1 MSSDMYILT
10 LIRRVMHIGVG
21 VIVYSWLKV
30 LLEPEKRRISVDN
43 IHALLYMHWFQT
55 KNNQITNQNTKTF
68 MKQKL
73 LILLF
78 AAFVG
83 TSLTQ
88 ASVVIDGIAYVINE
102 TKNVAAVTSGGTYT
116 GEVVIPATITYNAKP
131 YSVVSIGIEAFKNC
145 SKLTSITIPNSVTTI
160 GNSAFYSCNSLTA
173 VHISDLAAWCKIT
186 FDVNPLSYAHN
197 LYLNGTLVTDL
208 VIPDGVTSIGSRA
221 FRDCTSLTS
230 VTIPNSVTRIENYAF
245 RDCTGLTSVTIGNSV
260 TSIGDCAFQ
269 TCSSLTSITIP
280 NSVTSIG
287 EWAFGGCSS
296 LTSVTIPNS
305 VTSIRERAFSGCS
318 SLTSVTIPNSV
329 TGIGESA
336 FSGCSSLTSIT
347 IPNSVTSIG
356 YKAFSECSKLTSVTI
371 PNSVT
376 TIGGGAFSYCTG
388 LTSITIPNSVKT
400 IEAYAFSGC
409 TGLTSITIPNS
420 VTTIGKEAFANCRN
434 LIEIYDYRETPQ
446 SINSDV
452 FSGVEKTICTL
463 YVPYKA
469 VSAYQNAEGWKEFK
483 DIVPFGFNTFTITT
497 AATNGTVTGG
507 GLYAEGS
514 TATLNATPNTGYRFT
529 QWSDGNTD
537 NPRTVTVTG
546 DQKYTAMFVKVAFTV
561 TVNQNCSITVK

>member
-1 MSSDMYILT
+1 
-10 LIRRVMHIGVG
+10 
-21 VIVYSWLKV
+21 
-30 LLEPEKRRISVDN
+30 
-43 IHALLYMHWFQT
+43 
-55 KNNQITNQNTKTF
+55 
-68 MKQKL
+68 MKQKI

-83 TSLTQ
+83 TGLTQ

-116 GEVVIPATITYNAKP
+116 GEVVIPATITYNAQSF
-131 YSVVSIGIEAFKNC
+131 SVVSIGIEAFKNRSSLTSVTIPNSVTSIGNSAFYECTGLTSVTIGNSVTSIGDHAFLLCRSLTSVTIPNSVTSIGDHAFTTCDKLTSVTIGNSVTTIGNEAFYNC
-145 SKLTSITIPNSVTTI
+145 SSLTSITIPNSVTTI
-160 GNSAFYSCNSLTA
+160 GENAFRNCSSLTS
-173 VHISDLAAWCKIT
+173 VHISDLAAWCKIA
-186 FDVNPLSYAHN
+186 FSNDLANPLWYAHN

-208 VIPDGVTSIGSRA
+208 VIP
-221 FRDCTSLTS
+221 
-230 VTIPNSVTRIENYAF
+230 NSVTTIGKYAF
-245 RDCTGLTSVTIGNSV
+245 YS
-260 TSIGDCAFQ
+260 
-269 TCSSLTSITIP
+269 
-280 NSVTSIG
+280 
-287 EWAFGGCSS
+287 CSS

-305 VTSIRERAFSGCS
+305 VTSIGNSAFYYCS
-318 SLTSVTIPNSV
+318 KLTSVTIPNSV
-329 TGIGESA
+329 TSIGQSA
-336 FSGCSSLTSIT
+336 FYGCSSLTSIT

-356 YKAFSECSKLTSVTI
+356 YSAFQ
-371 PNSVT
+371 
-376 TIGGGAFSYCTG
+376 
-388 LTSITIPNSVKT
+388 
-400 IEAYAFSGC
+400 
-409 TGLTSITIPNS
+409 
-420 VTTIGKEAFANCRN
+420 NCVN
-434 LIEIYDYRETPQ
+434 LIEIYDYIETPQ
-446 SINSDV
+446 SIDSYV

-469 VSAYQNAEGWKEFK
+469 VSAYQNATGWKEFK

>member
-1 MSSDMYILT
+1 
-10 LIRRVMHIGVG
+10 
-21 VIVYSWLKV
+21 
-30 LLEPEKRRISVDN
+30 
-43 IHALLYMHWFQT
+43 
-55 KNNQITNQNTKTF
+55 

-78 AAFVG
+78 ATLVG
-83 TSLTQ
+83 TGLTQ

-131 YSVVSIGIEAFKNC
+131 YSVVSIGIEAFKDCKNLTSVTIPNSVTSIGNYAFSEC
-145 SKLTSITIPNSVTTI
+145 SKLTSITIPNSVTSI
-160 GNSAFYSCNSLTA
+160 GTYAFDDCSKLTS
-173 VHISDLAAWCKIT
+173 VHISDLAAWCRIA
-186 FDVNPLSYAHN
+186 FDYSNANPLSYARN

-208 VIPDGVTSIGSRA
+208 VIP
-221 FRDCTSLTS
+221 
-230 VTIPNSVTRIENYAF
+230 NSVTTIGSYAF
-245 RDCTGLTSVTIGNSV
+245 
-260 TSIGDCAFQ
+260 
-269 TCSSLTSITIP
+269 
-280 NSVTSIG
+280 
-287 EWAFGGCSS
+287 WGCSS
-296 LTSVTIPNS
+296 LTSVTIPSS
-305 VTSIRERAFSGCS
+305 VTSIGS
-318 SLTSVTIPNSV
+318 
-329 TGIGESA
+329 SA
-336 FSGCSSLTSIT
+336 FNGCSSLTSIT

-356 YKAFSECSKLTSVTI
+356 SSAFSWCESLTSVTI

-376 TIGGGAFSYCTG
+376 SIGEGAFSNCSG
-388 LTSITIPNSVKT
+388 LTSITIPSSVTSIGERVFFSCSSLTSVTIPNSVT
-400 IEAYAFSGC
+400 SIGYQAFNNCSS
-409 TGLTSITIPNS
+409 LTSITIPNS
-420 VTTIGKEAFANCRN
+420 VTSIGSEAFAKCGN

-446 SINSDV
+446 SISSNV

-469 VSAYQNAEGWKEFK
+469 VSAYQNATGWKEFK

-561 TVNQNCSITVK
+561 TVNQNCSITVQ

>member
-1 MSSDMYILT
+1 
-10 LIRRVMHIGVG
+10 
-21 VIVYSWLKV
+21 
-30 LLEPEKRRISVDN
+30 
-43 IHALLYMHWFQT
+43 
-55 KNNQITNQNTKTF
+55 

-78 AAFVG
+78 ATLVG
-83 TSLTQ
+83 TGLTQ

-131 YSVVSIGIEAFKNC
+131 YSVVSIGTDAFREC
-145 SKLTSITIPNSVTTI
+145 SKLTSITIPNSATTIGNFAFYKCSKLTSVTIGNSVTSIGNYAFEYCSSLTSVTIPNSVTSIGMEAFSDCSKLTSVTIPNSVTSI
-160 GNSAFYSCNSLTA
+160 GNSAFSECTKLTS
-173 VHISDLAAWCKIT
+173 VHISDLAAWCKIA
-186 FDVNPLSYAHN
+186 FLDESASSNPLYYAHN

-208 VIPDGVTSIGSRA
+208 VIPDGVTSIGGYA
-221 FRDCTSLTS
+221 FYSCSSLTS
-230 VTIPNSVTRIENYAF
+230 VTIPNSVT
-245 RDCTGLTSVTIGNSV
+245 TIG
-260 TSIGDCAFQ
+260 TKAFL
-269 TCSSLTSITIP
+269 S
-280 NSVTSIG
+280 
-287 EWAFGGCSS
+287 CSS

-305 VTSIRERAFSGCS
+305 VTSIGYSAFSGCTG
-318 SLTSVTIPNSV
+318 LTSVTIPNSV
-329 TGIGESA
+329 TSIGGYA
-336 FSGCSSLTSIT
+336 FDGCSKLTSIT

-356 YKAFSECSKLTSVTI
+356 T
-371 PNSVT
+371 
-376 TIGGGAFSYCTG
+376 
-388 LTSITIPNSVKT
+388 KT
-400 IEAYAFSGC
+400 
-409 TGLTSITIPNS
+409 
-420 VTTIGKEAFANCRN
+420 FANCGN

-446 SINSDV
+446 SISSDV

-469 VSAYQNAEGWKEFK
+469 VSAYQNATGWKEFK

-561 TVNQNCSITVK
+561 TVNQNCSITVQ

>member
-1 MSSDMYILT
+1 
-10 LIRRVMHIGVG
+10 
-21 VIVYSWLKV
+21 
-30 LLEPEKRRISVDN
+30 
-43 IHALLYMHWFQT
+43 
-55 KNNQITNQNTKTF
+55 

-78 AAFVG
+78 ATLVG
-83 TSLTQ
+83 TGLTQ

-102 TKNVAAVTSGGTYT
+102 TKNAAAVTSDGTPYT
-116 GEVVIPATITYNAKP
+116 GKVVIPATITYNDKP
-131 YSVVSIGIEAFKNC
+131 YSVISIGVEAFKNCSTLTSVTIPNSVTTIGNYAFSGC
-145 SKLTSITIPNSVTTI
+145 SKLTSITIPNSVTSI
-160 GNSAFYSCNSLTA
+160 GAYAFEGCSKLTA
-173 VHISDLAAWCKIT
+173 VHISDLAAWCKIA
-186 FDVNPLSYAHN
+186 FDTSFANPLYYAHN

-208 VIPDGVTSIGSRA
+208 VIPDGVTSIGS
-221 FRDCTSLTS
+221 
-230 VTIPNSVTRIENYAF
+230 YAF
-245 RDCTGLTSVTIGNSV
+245 CGCTG
-260 TSIGDCAFQ
+260 
-269 TCSSLTSITIP
+269 
-280 NSVTSIG
+280 
-287 EWAFGGCSS
+287 

-305 VTSIRERAFSGCS
+305 VTSIGQIAFSGCS

-329 TGIGESA
+329 TSISDYA

-356 YKAFSECSKLTSVTI
+356 HGAFRSCRSLTSVTI

-376 TIGGGAFSYCTG
+376 SIG
-388 LTSITIPNSVKT
+388 
-400 IEAYAFSGC
+400 AYAFEGC
-409 TGLTSITIPNS
+409 SSLTSVTIPNS
-420 VTTIGKEAFANCRN
+420 VTSIGMKAFYECTSLTSITIGNSVKTIGKEAFAKCGN

-446 SINSDV
+446 SISSDV

-463 YVPYKA
+463 YVPYNA

-561 TVNQNCSITVK
+561 TVNQNCSITVQ